1 MCFVL
6 FTVDV
11 LGFDFFFLPGGCGWI
26 CFVLCLA
33 DGCGCWCLFVFFL
46 GSVVWRSVVLGL
58 FVLPGGCGWICFV
71 LLVPFPVVAVG
82 VCVLSFSRWMC
93 WGLISFSF
101 PVDVVGYVLFCA
113 WRMGVV
119 AGVFLSFS
127 WALSCGGVWF

>member
-1 MCFVL
+1 MRYFLCVL
-6 FTVDV
+6 IEGV
-11 LGFDFFFLPGGCGWI
+11 LRRSL
-26 CFVLCLA
+26 VLTA
-33 DGCGCWCLFVFFL
+33 
-46 GSVVWRSVVLGL
+46 VVRVL
-58 FVLPGGCGWICFV
+58 VL
-71 LLVPFPVVAVG
+71 FPVVAVG

>member
-1 MCFVL
+1 MFCSVGSLPGGGGWGVCFVL

-58 FVLPGGCGWICFV
+58 FVLPGGCGWVC
-71 LLVPFPVVAVG
+71 LVPCLADRCG
-82 VCVLSFSRWMC
+82 V
-93 WGLISFSF
+93 
-101 PVDVVGYVLFCA
+101 
-113 WRMGVV
+113 
-119 AGVFLSFS
+119 
-127 WALSCGGVWF
+127 